1 MTATQRQK
9 HVPSVADP
17 LRDAGILE
25 QRVAAYVNIAD
36 QQVRSVS
43 LCRNTSK
50 LLTCGTKTTLY
61 SAAVASPTTVRLA
74 LSSGLDI
81 ADNKHLQQ
89 SAGLHADVQ
98 TLAVLRDLGVPLSY
112 SVTQAVA
119 LSGRLKILQY
129 VVDEQWCPKSNILGY
144 YAARS
149 GSISMPKW
157 LRTQRWCAIDDLACA
172 GAARAG
178 HLAALKYLRSE
189 GCAWDAHYIA
199 CCAAESGSI
208 ELVEWIRQQ
217 QGIDIN
223 ARVMAAAARADQ
235 TAMCEHLR
243 STGCQWDATACTAA
257 TKTGAISTL
266 RWLREHGCPWT
277 VRDVLHEAADNGFTD
292 ALDYVLQQGEV
303 LDAELLT
310 AALNRAGTA
319 GKLQVAQWLRQHG
332 AEWPAVLGYNEPTYI
347 EHWSDDVLAWAR
359 LEGCASPTVP

>member
-74 LSSGLDI
+74 LSSGLEI

-89 SAGLHADVQ
+89 SAGLHADMP
-98 TLAVLRDLGVPLSY
+98 TLAVLRDLGLPLSY

-119 LSGRLKILQY
+119 LSGRLEILQY
-129 VVDEQWCPKSNILGY
+129 VVDEQWCPKSNLLGY

-149 GSISMPKW
+149 
-157 LRTQRWCAIDDLACA
+157 

-178 HLAALKYLRSE
+178 HLAALQHLRSE

-199 CCAAESGSI
+199 CYAAESGSI

-266 RWLREHGCPWT
+266 RWLREHGCPWL
-277 VRDVLHEAADNGFTD
+277 VRDVLREAADRGFTD

-303 LDAELLT
+303 LDAELVT

-332 AEWPAVLGYNEPTYI
+332 AEWPAVLGYTEPTYI
-347 EHWSDDVLAWAR
+347 EHWSDEVLAWAR
-359 LEGCASPTVP
+359 LEGCASPTAS